1 MIVNN
6 QIGFTATSREAYGT
20 SYASGLARG
29 YKIPIIHVNADDP
42 IACLEAARVA
52 SAYRATFFKDII
64 IDLIGYRRYGH
75 NEGDEPSFTQPL
87 LYAKVAAH
95 PTVRRLWADQ
105 LIARGKVTA
114 DAAEVMFR
122 RHFTVLEEALA
133 SLKPER
139 DFVEPIPEPPPPGAA
154 RHVKTAVPLAQL
166 EALNASLLSR
176 PAGFQQ
182 HRKLDRARERRQLM
196 LANPDERTIDWAAA
210 EELAFASILADGI
223 PIRLTGEDVERGTFS
238 HRHAVF
244 HDAVTGKRHI
254 PLQALDAGQGGLRGP
269 QQPAHARPPRSA
281 SSSATT
287 SRSRAGW
294 SCGRRSTATS
304 STARR

>member
-1 MIVNN
+1 
-6 QIGFTATSREAYGT
+6 
-20 SYASGLARG
+20 
-29 YKIPIIHVNADDP
+29 
-42 IACLEAARVA
+42 
-52 SAYRATFFKDII
+52 
-64 IDLIGYRRYGH
+64 
-75 NEGDEPSFTQPL
+75 
-87 LYAKVAAH
+87 
-95 PTVRRLWADQ
+95 
-105 LIARGKVTA
+105 
-114 DAAEVMFR
+114 MFR

-182 HRKLDRARERRQLM
+182 HRKLDRARERRQVM

-254 PLQALDAGQGGLRGP
+254 PLQALRRPGRPSRSAT
-269 QQPAHARPPRSA
+269 ARSPSAPRSA

-287 SRSRAGW
+287 CRSRAASW
-294 SCGRRSTATS
+294 CGKRSTATS